1 MSLPKI
7 EQPITKIEIPS
18 TKKQSV
24 FRPFLVKEEKILLM
38 AKESQD
44 PSDILTA
51 IKQIVTNCSL
61 DPTVT
66 IDKLT
71 IFDLEYIYLKLRAI
85 SINNIIKVFVKDF
98 EDNKDYELEVN
109 LNDVKVEFPEKYENK
124 IKISDKSGIFM
135 KYPPSTLYNDSE
147 YLNSQDDF
155 LFNLIVRCI
164 DKIYDGENIYEASNY
179 STKEL
184 SEFLENLN
192 LKTYEQIKT
201 FLNST
206 PKLKYVGEYKNS
218 LNNDKKVEFNSLND
232 FFTFR

>member
-1 MSLPKI
+1 MTLPKI
-7 EQPITKIEIPS
+7 DQPISKIEIPS
-18 TKKQSV
+18 TKKQAI

-38 AKESQD
+38 AKESED

-66 IDKLT
+66 IDTLS
-71 IFDLEYIYLKLRAI
+71 IFDLEYIYLKLRSI
-85 SINNIIKVFVKDF
+85 SVNNIIKIIVTDYDDK
-98 EDNKDYELEVN
+98 KDYELEIN
-109 LNDVKVEFPEKYENK
+109 LNDVKVDFPEKFDNK
-124 IKISDKSGIFM
+124 IKITDKTGIIM
-135 KYPPSTLYNDSE
+135 KYPSSTLYNDSE

-155 LFNLIVRCI
+155 LFNLMVRCI
-164 DKIYDGENIYEASNY
+164 DKIYDGDTVYEASNY
-179 STKEL
+179 SKSDL

-206 PKLKYVGEYKNS
+206 PKLKYTLEYKNS
-218 LNNDKKVEFNSLND
+218 LGQDKKVEFNSLND